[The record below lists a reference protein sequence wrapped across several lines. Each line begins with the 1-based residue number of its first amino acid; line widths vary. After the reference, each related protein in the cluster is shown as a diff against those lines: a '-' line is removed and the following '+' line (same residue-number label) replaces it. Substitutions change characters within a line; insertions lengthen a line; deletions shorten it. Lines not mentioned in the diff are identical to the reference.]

1 MRRILVPL
9 DGTGAAEAA
18 VKEIEAICE
27 PGDDVERCRLR
38 GVAETGA
45 DDAGKAPSRPA
56 SSAARQA
63 PTGPWPPRPRRRP
76 PSARRTR

>member
-27 PGDDVERCRLR
+27 PGDEVVLISEIGRASCRER
-38 GVAETGA
+38 V
-45 DDAGKAPSRPA
+45 
-56 SSAARQA
+56 
-63 PTGPWPPRPRRRP
+63 
-76 PSARRTR
+76 